1 MDSGRSESLLGSDM
15 NAVCLDL
22 SEPGCDRNVK
32 DLHRRFFLTSKQK
45 ADLRLGYLFKMR
57 IL

>member
-15 NAVCLDL
+15 KAVGFDL

-32 DLHRRFFLTSKQK
+32 DLHRRAFLKSK
-45 ADLRLGYLFKMR
+45 
-57 IL
+57 